1 MVKSRCYVRRHVAP
15 PAPAGA
21 TPVPRG
27 RAVRAQFL
35 GILVSRGLGS
45 GLQALA
51 LIVLA
56 RSVPAA
62 SFGAVTAVIALVGFL
77 LVVTGFGM
85 AAFVPRARALG
96 ADDDVRAGLRLN
108 WLSTAVTTPVLLA
121 LTGWWAVEHHAPLAV
136 ALICLS
142 LGLERNVDTVLGVP
156 IADGDAR
163 TAATSMVLRRTVSL
177 VVLALGIVAGIDPVV
192 AYTLGLLAGAV
203 AAQVHV
209 RLRVRDLPGSASAVP
224 TGDLAR
230 RGWPFLVANV
240 AGQAR
245 TLDVPLVA
253 AVLSPAAAGL
263 YAAAV
268 KLVQPVLLIP
278 QSLAAV
284 VAPRA
289 ARLDPPGARRLGV
302 RLVAA
307 LLGGGLLLVPFMV
320 FAEQIVTFVMG
331 PTYAGSGPVLAWTLA
346 GLPFFAVAAVLA
358 ALLQGQSREH
368 LVAVIGTISAAV
380 TVAAVPLGASLGGI
394 TGAAIALTCASVLRA
409 GALAAYALR

>member
-1 MVKSRCYVRRHVAP
+1 MK
-15 PAPAGA
+15 
-21 TPVPRG
+21 
-27 RAVRAQFL
+27 AQFL

-51 LIVLA
+51 LILLA

-62 SFGAVTAVIALVGFL
+62 AFGAVATVIAVVGFV

-96 ADDDVRAGLRLN
+96 DDDDVRAGLRLN
-108 WLSTAVTTPVLLA
+108 GASTAVTTPVLLV
-121 LTGWWAVEHHAPLAV
+121 LTGWWAVESGAPLAV

-163 TAATSMVLRRTVSL
+163 TAAVSMVLRRSVSL
-177 VVLALGIVAGIDPVV
+177 VVLGGGLVGGLDPVL
-192 AYTLGLLAGAV
+192 AYTVGLLVGAV
-203 AAQVHV
+203 ATQVHV
-209 RLRVRDLPGSASAVP
+209 RRRVRELPGTAGAVP
-224 TGDLAR
+224 TRDLAR

-253 AVLSPAAAGL
+253 ATLTPAAAGL

-268 KLVQPVLLIP
+268 KLVQPLLLVP

-284 VAPRA
+284 VAPRS
-289 ARLDPPGARRLGV
+289 ARLERPAARRLAV
-302 RLVAA
+302 RLVGA
-307 LLGGGLLLVPFMV
+307 LLAGGLLLVPFMV
-320 FAEQIVTFVMG
+320 FGEQIVTLLMG

-368 LVAVIGTISAAV
+368 LVAVVGVASAVV
-380 TVAAVPLGASLGGI
+380 TVLAVPLGAVMGGI
-394 TGAAIALTCASVLRA
+394 TGAAIALTCASALRA
-409 GALAAYALR
+409 GVLTVCALR

>member
-1 MVKSRCYVRRHVAP
+1 MR
-15 PAPAGA
+15 
-21 TPVPRG
+21 T
-27 RAVRAQFL
+27 QFL

-51 LIVLA
+51 LILLA

-62 SFGAVTAVIALVGFL
+62 AFGAVTSVIALVGFL

-85 AAFVPRARALG
+85 ATFVPRARAQG
-96 ADDDVRAGLRLN
+96 ADDDVQAGLRLN
-108 WLSTAVTTPVLLA
+108 WVSTAVTTPVLL
-121 LTGWWAVEHHAPLAV
+121 LITGWWAFEHHAPVAV
-136 ALICLS
+136 ALICVS

-156 IADGDAR
+156 IADGDSR
-163 TAATSMVLRRTVSL
+163 TAAISMVLRRSVSL
-177 VVLALGIVAGIDPVV
+177 VVLVIGLLTGVDAVL
-192 AYTLGLLAGAV
+192 AYTVGLLVGAL
-203 AAQVHV
+203 AAQVQI
-209 RLRVRDLPGSASAVP
+209 RLHVRDLPGSASAVP
-224 TGDLAR
+224 TRDLAR

-253 AVLSPAAAGL
+253 ATLTPAAAGL

-268 KLVQPVLLIP
+268 KLVQPLLLIP

-284 VAPRA
+284 VAPRS
-289 ARLDPPGARRLGV
+289 ARLEPPAARRLGA
-302 RLVAA
+302 RLIAA
-307 LLGGGLLLVPFMV
+307 LLAGGLLAVPFMV
-320 FAEQIVTFVMG
+320 FAEQIVVFLMG

-368 LVAVIGTISAAV
+368 LVAVVGVVSAVV
-380 TVAAVPLGASLGGI
+380 TVLAVPLGAVMGGI

-409 GALAAYALR
+409 GVLAVCALR

>member
-1 MVKSRCYVRRHVAP
+1 MR
-15 PAPAGA
+15 
-21 TPVPRG
+21 T
-27 RAVRAQFL
+27 QFL

-51 LIVLA
+51 LILLA

-62 SFGAVTAVIALVGFL
+62 AFGAVTSVIALVGFL

-85 AAFVPRARALG
+85 ATFVPRARAQG
-96 ADDDVRAGLRLN
+96 ADDDVQAGLRLN
-108 WLSTAVTTPVLLA
+108 WVSTAVTTPVLL
-121 LTGWWAVEHHAPLAV
+121 LVTGWWAVEHHAPLAV
-136 ALICLS
+136 ALICVS

-156 IADGDAR
+156 IADGDSR
-163 TAATSMVLRRTVSL
+163 TAAISMVLRRSVSL
-177 VVLALGIVAGIDPVV
+177 VVLVV
-192 AYTLGLLAGAV
+192 GLLTGVDAVLAYTIGLLVGAL
-203 AAQVHV
+203 AAQVQI
-209 RLRVRDLPGSASAVP
+209 RLHVRDLPGSAAAVP
-224 TGDLAR
+224 TRDLAR

-253 AVLSPAAAGL
+253 ATLTPAAAGL

-268 KLVQPVLLIP
+268 KLVQPLLLIP

-284 VAPRA
+284 VAPRS
-289 ARLDPPGARRLGV
+289 ARLEPPAARRLGA
-302 RLVAA
+302 RLIAA
-307 LLGGGLLLVPFMV
+307 LLAGGLLAVPFMV
-320 FAEQIVTFVMG
+320 FAEQIVVFLMG

-368 LVAVIGTISAAV
+368 LVAVVGVVSAVV
-380 TVAAVPLGASLGGI
+380 TVLAVPLGAVMGGI

-409 GALAAYALR
+409 GVLAVCALR

>member
-1 MVKSRCYVRRHVAP
+1 M
-15 PAPAGA
+15 
-21 TPVPRG
+21 
-27 RAVRAQFL
+27 RAQFL

-56 RSVPAA
+56 RSVPAS
-62 SFGAVTAVIALVGFL
+62 SFGAVASVIALVGFL

-96 ADDDVRAGLRLN
+96 ADDDVQAGLRLN
-108 WLSTAVTTPVLLA
+108 AASTALTTPVLLA
-121 LTGWWAVEHHAPLAV
+121 VTAWWAVETGAPLAV

-163 TAATSMVLRRTVSL
+163 TAAVSMVLRRSVSL
-177 VVLALGIVAGIDPVV
+177 AVLLVALAGGLDPVLA
-192 AYTLGLLAGAV
+192 YTAGLLLGAV
-203 AAQVHV
+203 AGQVHV
-209 RLRVRDLPGSASAVP
+209 RRRVRDLPGSASAVP
-224 TGDLAR
+224 AKDLAR

-253 AVLSPAAAGL
+253 AVLTPAAAGL

-268 KLVQPVLLIP
+268 KLVQPLLLVP

-284 VAPRA
+284 VAPRS
-289 ARLDPPGARRLGV
+289 ARLEPPAARRLAV
-302 RLVAA
+302 RLVGA
-307 LLGGGLLLVPFMV
+307 LLAGGLVLVPFMV
-320 FAEQIVTFVMG
+320 VGEQIVTFLMG

-346 GLPFFAVAAVLA
+346 GLPFFAVSAVLA

-368 LVAVIGTISAAV
+368 LVAVVGVASAVV
-380 TVAAVPLGASLGGI
+380 TVLVVPLGAVTGGI
-394 TGAAIALTCASVLRA
+394 TGAAIALTCASALRA
-409 GALAAYALR
+409 GVLATCALR